1 MHISQFLVRN
11 KDVKKNKISAVDI
24 STIIGGK
31 LLASEGREI
40 AKGLWERSVY
50 LGADNLVYELE
61 TSERPGD
68 VKSRVAGKRRIG
80 DYLRW
85 VDGLFRPG
93 ELPAESN
100 GIHYRAA
107 RLLRELI

>member
-1 MHISQFLVRN
+1 M
-11 KDVKKNKISAVDI
+11 KKNRAS
-24 STIIGGK
+24 SEIGAITGGT
-31 LLASEGREI
+31 LLASEGREL
-40 AKGLWERSVY
+40 ARGLWERCVY
-50 LGADNLVYELE
+50 LGTDNLVYELE
-61 TSERPGD
+61 TSERPGG
-68 VKSRVAGKRRIG
+68 VKPRVAGKRKVG

-85 VDGLFRPG
+85 VDGLFQRG

>member
-1 MHISQFLVRN
+1 
-11 KDVKKNKISAVDI
+11 VKKSKIHADI
-24 STIIGGK
+24 RVIRAGT
-31 LLASEGREI
+31 LLASEGDEL

-50 LGADNLVYELE
+50 LGPDSFVYELE
-61 TSERPGD
+61 TSKRPGD
-68 VKSRVAGKRRIG
+68 IKSRVVGKRNIG

-85 VDGLFRPG
+85 VDGLFRQG

-107 RLLRELI
+107 RFLRELI

>member
-1 MHISQFLVRN
+1 
-11 KDVKKNKISAVDI
+11 VKKSRTSAEAGAI
-24 STIIGGK
+24 KGGT

-40 AKGLWERSVY
+40 ARGLWERTVY
-50 LGADNLVYELE
+50 LGTDNFVYELE
-61 TSERPGD
+61 ASKGPGQ
-68 VKSRVAGKRRIG
+68 VNSRVAGKRSIG

-85 VDGLFRPG
+85 VDGLFSRG

-107 RLLRELI
+107 KLLRELI

>member
-1 MHISQFLVRN
+1 
-11 KDVKKNKISAVDI
+11 VKKIKTGADI
-24 STIIGGK
+24 GAITAGTM
-31 LLASEGREI
+31 LASEGNEL
-40 AKGLWERSVY
+40 AKGLWERTVY
-50 LGADNLVYELE
+50 LGVDNFVYELE
-61 TSERPGD
+61 ASKRPAD
-68 VKSRVAGKRRIG
+68 IKSRVVGKRSIG

-85 VDGLFRPG
+85 VDGLFRRG

>member
-1 MHISQFLVRN
+1 
-11 KDVKKNKISAVDI
+11 VKKNRIGAEI
-24 STIIGGK
+24 GTITGGT
-31 LLASEGREI
+31 LLASEGDELVR
-40 AKGLWERSVY
+40 GRWERCVY
-50 LGADNLVYELE
+50 LGTDNFVYELE
-61 TSERPGD
+61 TSKTAGE
-68 VKSRVAGKRRIG
+68 VKSRVAGKRKIG

-85 VDGLFRPG
+85 VDGLFQRG